1 MPTPDLVL
9 RYIARIPATRPQMRH
24 FVFVT
29 ALALGAVSS
38 SFAQAPAGYP
48 SKPVRLIAPFAA
60 GGATDVLT
68 RLISAELQQDLKQPF
83 VVENRA
89 GAGGNIG
96 MESIARA
103 APDGY
108 TLGIGAG
115 ATMSIN
121 PALYKSLPFDV
132 ARDFAPVQ
140 VLVRVQHV
148 LAVNKDLPP
157 GNMAELIAYAKANPG
172 KLSFGSPGTGTT
184 SHLYGEL
191 FRRTIGADMTHV
203 PYKGGNQVRAD
214 LISGVLQLS
223 FSTLVDS
230 KQLIQSGQLK
240 GIATVAQR
248 RVSGLPNLPTFVE
261 LGLTRFDS
269 ENWFGIITGAG
280 VPRDIVLF
288 LNRRIA
294 DIQARPEY
302 RARLAPTGLEPSQ
315 PQTPD
320 EFAQFIAADAK
331 KWEVIV
337 KELGVQPF

>member
-1 MPTPDLVL
+1 MEKS
-9 RYIARIPATRPQMRH
+9 RFIA
-24 FVFVT
+24 
-29 ALALGAVSS
+29 ALAFVLGLHNVA
-38 SFAQAPAGYP
+38 FAQAPAAYP

-68 RLISAELQQDLKQPF
+68 RLIAAELQNDLKQPF
-83 VVENRA
+83 IVENRA

-96 MESIARA
+96 MEGIARA

-121 PALYKSLPFDV
+121 PALYKSLPFDT

-148 LAVNKDLPP
+148 LAVTRDLPVN
-157 GNMAELIAYAKANPG
+157 NMAELIAYAKANPG

-191 FRRTIGADMTHV
+191 FKNTIGVAMTHI

-214 LISGVLQLS
+214 LISGVLQFS

-230 KQLIQSGQLK
+230 KQLIQSGQIK
-240 GIATVAQR
+240 GIATIAQG
-248 RVSGLPNLPTFVE
+248 RVTGLPNLPTFVE
-261 LGLTRFDS
+261 LGMTRFDS
-269 ENWFGIITGAG
+269 ENWFGVITGAG
-280 VPRDIVLF
+280 VPREIVQF
-288 LNRRIA
+288 LNRRITN
-294 DIQARPEY
+294 IQARPDY
-302 RARLAPTGLEPSQ
+302 RARLAPTGLEPAQ
-315 PQTPD
+315 PQSPE

-331 KWEVIV
+331 KWGAIV

>member
-1 MPTPDLVL
+1 MKKSLLIAARVL
-9 RYIARIPATRPQMRH
+9 G
-24 FVFVT
+24 VT
-29 ALALGAVSS
+29 LASSVINTAV
-38 SFAQAPAGYP
+38 AQAPAYP
-48 SKPVRLIAPFAA
+48 AKPVRLIAPFAA

-68 RLISAELQQDLKQPF
+68 RLIAAELQNELKQPF

-96 MESIARA
+96 MEAIARA

-108 TLGIGAG
+108 TLGLGAG

-121 PALYKSLPFDV
+121 PALYKSLPFDTV
-132 ARDFAPVQ
+132 RDFAPVQ

-148 LAVNKDLPP
+148 LAVNRDLPP
-157 GNMAELIAYAKANPG
+157 NNMAELIAHAKANPG

-191 FRRTIGADMTHV
+191 FKKTIGVEMTHI

-214 LISGVLQLS
+214 LIGGVLQFS

-240 GIATVAQR
+240 GIATIAQR

-280 VPRDIVLF
+280 VSRDIVLF
-288 LNRRIA
+288 LNKRIA

-302 RARLAPTGLEPSQ
+302 RARLTPTGLEPSQ
-315 PQTPD
+315 PQSPE
-320 EFAQFIAADAK
+320 EFAQFIASDAK
-331 KWEVIV
+331 KWGAIV
-337 KELGVQPF
+337 RELGVQPF

>member
-1 MPTPDLVL
+1 MNNTLIIATLASGAALVVGT
-9 RYIARIPATRPQMRH
+9 IGTVAAQT
-24 FVFVT
+24 T
-29 ALALGAVSS
+29 AS
-38 SFAQAPAGYP
+38 YP

-68 RLISAELQQDLKQPF
+68 RLVAAELQQELRQPF

-96 MESIARA
+96 MEAIARA

-108 TLGIGAG
+108 TLGIGSG
-115 ATMSIN
+115 ATLSIN
-121 PALYKSLPFDV
+121 PALYISPPFDT

-148 LAVNKDLPP
+148 LAVNRDLPAS
-157 GNMAELIAYAKANPG
+157 NMAELIAHAKANPG
-172 KLSFGSPGTGTT
+172 KLSFGSPGSGTT
-184 SHLYGEL
+184 SHLFGEL
-191 FRRTIGADMTHV
+191 FKKTIGTDMTHV

-214 LISGVLQLS
+214 LIGGVLQLS

-240 GIATVAQR
+240 GIAVIAQR

-269 ENWFGIITGAG
+269 ENWFGVVTGAG

-288 LNRRIA
+288 LNKRVA
-294 DIQARPEY
+294 DVQARPEY
-302 RARLAPTGLEPSQ
+302 RARLAPTGLEPAQ
-315 PQTPD
+315 PQSPE

-331 KWEVIV
+331 KWSAIV

>member
-1 MPTPDLVL
+1 MNGF
-9 RYIARIPATRPQMRH
+9 ARIAPPLIAAAM
-24 FVFVT
+24 
-29 ALALGAVSS
+29 LGAGGMAA
-38 SFAQAPAGYP
+38 AQAPAGYP
-48 SKPVRLIAPFAA
+48 VKPVRLIAPFAA

-68 RLISAELQQDLKQPF
+68 RLIAAELQNDLKQPF

-96 MESIARA
+96 MEAIARA

-121 PALYKSLPFDV
+121 PALYKSLPFDT

-148 LAVNKDLPP
+148 LAVNRDLPP
-157 GNMAELIAYAKANPG
+157 NNMAELIAYARANPG

-191 FRRTIGADMTHV
+191 LKKTIGADMTHV

-214 LISGVLQLS
+214 LVSGVLQLS

-230 KQLIQSGQLK
+230 RQLILSGQLK
-240 GIATVAQR
+240 GIAAIAQR
-248 RVSGLPNLPTFVE
+248 RINGLPNLPTFAE
-261 LGLTRFDS
+261 LGLNRFDS
-269 ENWFGIITGAG
+269 ENWFGIITTAG
-280 VPRDIVLF
+280 VPRDTVLF
-288 LNRRIA
+288 LNKRIA
-294 DIQARPEY
+294 DIQARPDY
-302 RARLAPTGLEPSQ
+302 RARLAPSGLEPAT
-315 PQTPD
+315 PQSPE
-320 EFAQFIAADAK
+320 EFGQFIAADAR
-331 KWEVIV
+331 KWGAIV

>member
-1 MPTPDLVL
+1 MNGFARFAPPL
-9 RYIARIPATRPQMRH
+9 IAAAM
-24 FVFVT
+24 
-29 ALALGAVSS
+29 LGAGDMAA
-38 SFAQAPAGYP
+38 AQAPAGYP
-48 SKPVRLIAPFAA
+48 IKPVRLIAPFAA

-68 RLISAELQQDLKQPF
+68 RLIAAELQNDLKQPF

-96 MESIARA
+96 MEAIARA

-121 PALYKSLPFDV
+121 PALYKSLPFDT

-148 LAVNKDLPP
+148 LAVNRDLPP
-157 GNMAELIAYAKANPG
+157 NNMAELIAYARANPG

-191 FRRTIGADMTHV
+191 LKKTIGADMTHV

-214 LISGVLQLS
+214 LVSGVLQLS

-230 KQLIQSGQLK
+230 RQLILSGQLK
-240 GIATVAQR
+240 GIAAIAQR
-248 RVSGLPNLPTFVE
+248 RINGLPNLPTFAE
-261 LGLTRFDS
+261 LGLNRFDS
-269 ENWFGIITGAG
+269 ENWFGIITTAG
-280 VPRDIVLF
+280 VPRDTVLF
-288 LNRRIA
+288 LNKRIA
-294 DIQARPEY
+294 DIQARPDY
-302 RARLAPTGLEPSQ
+302 RARLAPSGLEPAT
-315 PQTPD
+315 PQSPE
-320 EFAQFIAADAK
+320 EFGQFIAADAR
-331 KWEVIV
+331 KWGAIV

>member
-1 MPTPDLVL
+1 
-9 RYIARIPATRPQMRH
+9 MRH
-24 FVFVT
+24 SLFAA
-29 ALALGAVSS
+29 ALALGVVSS

-68 RLISAELQQDLKQPF
+68 RLIAAELQQDLKQPF

-115 ATMSIN
+115 ATLSIN
-121 PALYKSLPFDV
+121 PALYKSLPFDAV
-132 ARDFAPVQ
+132 RDFAPVQ

-191 FRRTIGADMTHV
+191 FKKTIGADMTHV

-280 VPRDIVLF
+280 VPRDIVQF

-302 RARLAPTGLEPSQ
+302 RARLAPTGLDPAQ

-331 KWEVIV
+331 KWDAIV